1 MRGDSNLK
9 KIISLILAACIAF
22 ASAFAVASSALGA
35 TKISRAKSNS
45 DFAKISA
52 EIVYLYEEKTSG
64 SSEQS
69 SGETLRILGRT
80 TDAFYNFRRLGAEEC
95 VIGADGRF
103 LLQFNGYSEFK
114 YALDILHSD
123 SKIVYAEPDAI
134 ITVGSESEG
143 GAENLSWG
151 VEALKLD
158 KYSEYIAENFGDA
171 EDFKVAIV
179 DTGIEDIEPLKGRLT
194 EGYDFVENDSDA
206 FEDTSEDSHGTFL
219 AGIVADC
226 TKGTPVRIMPVR
238 VIELD
243 EGYLS
248 VAVNGI
254 YYAVDNGARV
264 INISLSGINGMCSSL
279 DEAAEYAEKNNAVI
293 VACSGNFKKN
303 TSGICPAHID
313 SVITVSAVGE
323 SLGFSYAYSDF
334 GESVD
339 VVAPGDNIVGYGAD
353 GNLKTLYGTSMS
365 AAFISAGAAL
375 FMIENSACNPSQVQ
389 TAIKNVCT
397 DLGIEGFDEYY
408 GYGIP
413 DFSRFIDNPS
423 VYVTGV
429 EFSLDN
435 LQCLVGT
442 SCLPGHGVYPSDATD
457 KSVVFSSSNPAV
469 ARVEGSEIYIVSQGV
484 AVITVT
490 TVDGGYTDSITIEAV
505 NPEIPEPTPVGI
517 EIEKA
522 PDKIRYTYKSKESL
536 DLSGIRVSVVYSDS
550 STKAVEDIRDITASG
565 FSTDKAGSRKIT
577 VSYGGFTDEFEI
589 TVGYAWWQ
597 MIIRILLLGF
607 LWY

>member
-1 MRGDSNLK
+1 MRR
-9 KIISLILAACIAF
+9 IFSLILAACIAF

-35 TKISRAKSNS
+35 TKITSAKNNS

-52 EIVYLYEEKTSG
+52 GIVYSYNSKTNG
-64 SSEQS
+64 NGDQCY
-69 SGETLRILGRT
+69 GETMRILGRT
-80 TDAFYNFRRLGAEEC
+80 TDVSYNFKRLGAEEC
-95 VIGADGRF
+95 VVGADGRF
-103 LLQFNGYSEFK
+103 LLQFNGYSTFK
-114 YALDILHSD
+114 YALDVLRSD
-123 SKIVYAEPDAI
+123 SKIVYSEPDSI
-134 ITVGSESEG
+134 ITVSSEYEG
-143 GAENLSWG
+143 GAEHLSWG
-151 VEALKLD
+151 VEALGLD
-158 KYSEYIAENFGDA
+158 KYAEYISENQGGSAE
-171 EDFKVAIV
+171 FKVAIV
-179 DTGIEDIEPLKGRLT
+179 DTGVEDIEPLKDRLI

-226 TKGTPVRIMPVR
+226 TKDTPVKIMPVR

-248 VAVNGI
+248 IAVNGI

-264 INISLSGINGMCSSL
+264 VNISLSGVKGMCSSL
-279 DEAAEYAEKNNAVI
+279 DEAAEYAEKNNAVV
-293 VACSGNFKKN
+293 VACSGNFRKN
-303 TSGICPAHID
+303 TSGVCPAHIE

-323 SLGFSYAYSDF
+323 SLEFSYAYSDF

-339 VVAPGDNIVGYGAD
+339 VVAPGDNIVSYGAD

-389 TAIKNVCT
+389 TAIKSVCT
-397 DLGIEGFDEYY
+397 DLGDEGFDIYY
-408 GYGIP
+408 GNGIP
-413 DFSRFIDNPS
+413 DFSKFIDNS
-423 VYVTGV
+423 FVFVTGV
-429 EFSLDN
+429 EFSLDD
-435 LQCLVGT
+435 LKCLVGS
-442 SCLPGHGVYPSDATD
+442 SCLPGYGVYPSDATN
-457 KSVVFSSSNPAV
+457 KNVIFSSSNPAV
-469 ARVEGSEIYIVSQGV
+469 ARVEGNEIYIVSQGV
-484 AVITVT
+484 AVITVS
-490 TVDGGYTDSITIEAV
+490 TVDGGYTDSIRIEAV
-505 NPEIPEPTPVGI
+505 NPEKPEPKPVGI

-522 PDKIRYTYKSKESL
+522 PDKIKYTYKSKETL
-536 DLSGIRVSVVYSDS
+536 DLSGIRINVVYSDS
-550 STKAVEDIRDITASG
+550 STKPVEDIRDISVSG
-565 FSTDKAGSRKIT
+565 FSTDKAGSRSIT

>member
-1 MRGDSNLK
+1 MRR
-9 KIISLILAACIAF
+9 ILSVFIAAFIAVS
-22 ASAFAVASSALGA
+22 SAFAAGASTFGA
-35 TKISRAKSNS
+35 TKITRTKSNS

-52 EIVYLYEEKTSG
+52 EIVYLYEEKTNG
-64 SSEQS
+64 SSDQS
-69 SGETLRILGRT
+69 SGGTLRILGRT
-80 TDAFYNFRRLGAEEC
+80 TDASYNFKRLGAEEC
-95 VIGADGRF
+95 VVGDDGRF
-103 LLQFNGYSEFK
+103 LLQFNGYSAFK
-114 YALDILHSD
+114 YALDILRSD
-123 SKIVYAEPDAI
+123 SEIVYAEPDAI
-134 ITVGSESEG
+134 ITVSSESEG
-143 GAENLSWG
+143 GAEHVSWG

-179 DTGIEDIEPLKGRLT
+179 DTGVEDIEPLRDRLT
-194 EGYDFVENDSDA
+194 AGYDFVENDSDA

-219 AGIVADC
+219 AGIVADS

-238 VIELD
+238 VLESD

-264 INISLSGINGMCSSL
+264 VNISLSGIKGLCSSL
-279 DEAAEYAEKNNAVI
+279 DDAAEYAEKNNAVV
-293 VACSGNFKKN
+293 VACSGNFKKD
-303 TSGICPAHID
+303 TSGVCPAHID

-323 SLGFSYAYSDF
+323 SHEFSYAYSDF

-339 VVAPGDNIVGYGAD
+339 VVAPGDNIVSYGAD
-353 GNLKTLYGTSMS
+353 GKLKTLYGTSMS

-389 TAIKNVCT
+389 TAIKSVCT
-397 DLGIEGFDEYY
+397 DLGVEGFDVYY
-408 GYGIP
+408 GNGIP
-413 DFSRFIDNPS
+413 DFSKFIDNPF
-423 VYVTGV
+423 VFVTGV
-429 EFSLDN
+429 EFSLDD
-435 LQCLVGT
+435 LKCLVGT
-442 SCLPGHGVYPSDATD
+442 SCLPGYGVYPSDATN
-457 KSVVFSSSNPAV
+457 KEVVFSSSNPAV
-469 ARVEGSEIYIVSQGV
+469 ARVEGNEIYIVSQGV

-505 NPEIPEPTPVGI
+505 NPEKPEPKPVGI
-517 EIEKA
+517 KIEKV
-522 PDKIRYTYKSKESL
+522 PDKVKYIYKSKESL
-536 DLSGIRVSVVYSDS
+536 DLSGIRVNVVYSDS
-550 STKAVEDIRDITASG
+550 STKAVEDIRDISVSG
-565 FSTDKAGSRKIT
+565 FSADKAGNQRIT